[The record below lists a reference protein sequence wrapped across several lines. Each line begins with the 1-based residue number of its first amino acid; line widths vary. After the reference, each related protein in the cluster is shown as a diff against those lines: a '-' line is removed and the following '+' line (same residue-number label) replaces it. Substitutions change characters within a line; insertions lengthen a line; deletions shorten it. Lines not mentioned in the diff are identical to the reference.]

1 MKIYCY
7 EFEVRNRKM
16 RMIKKTP
23 YKSKRRKYIKEI
35 CRRIGNITV
44 RKNATK
50 FNNLRKFYLELIELN
65 VTRY

>member
-35 CRRIGNITV
+35 RRRIGNITV
-44 RKNATK
+44 RKSATK
-50 FNNLRKFYLELIELN
+50 FKNLQKFYLECIEYDVHL
-65 VTRY
+65 